1 MRFVPVL
8 ALLAI
13 ATPVLAQEAPAG
25 TDQAPGTEQAKKDK
39 GDKND
44 PNRKICRR
52 IASSSSRL
60 GSRSECHTR
69 AEWDAMSQD
78 NGYSL
83 RRE

>member
-13 ATPVLAQEAPAG
+13 ATPVLAQEAPVATAQG
-25 TDQAPGTEQAKKDK
+25 GTEQAKKDK
-39 GDKND
+39 DDKND

-69 AEWDAMSQD
+69 AEWDAMSRD